1 MKSFDLIVLGGGS
14 GGLAA
19 AQRAAEYGAR
29 VAVFE
34 HGRLGGTC
42 VNVGCVPKK
51 VMWNASEIAH
61 TIRQASHYG
70 FDVSVNGHDWE
81 LLKRGRDAY
90 VERLNGIYRR
100 NLDRKG
106 IETVLSYGRF
116 VGPREV
122 VDEAG
127 ETYRGEHI
135 VIATGGYPVVPALP
149 GAERGITSDGFFELG
164 EQPERVAVVGSG
176 YIAVEL
182 AGVFRSLGSEVSV
195 FVRFDKLLRS
205 FDPMLSDHLM
215 RHMRDAGIEIVTG
228 AVPRALHGAEGAV
241 PASASDAANSLVT
254 QNELHGAERT
264 APTAA
269 PGRADSTADGGGV
282 GSAASRSDGGALAG
296 AGSIAL
302 ETEDGRTFEGF
313 DALLWAV
320 GRQPNT
326 AGLALDAAGVETAPR
341 GHIPV
346 DPWQNT
352 NVEGIY
358 AIGDVTGKAEL
369 TPVAIAAGRRLSDRI
384 FDGQSERRLSYELI
398 PTVIFSHPPIGTI
411 GLTEPEAAERHGAD
425 TLRVYK
431 SEFVPMFNALT
442 DVKPKTAMKL
452 VTVGEDERV
461 VGCHVIGT
469 GADEMVQGF
478 AVAMSMGA
486 CKRDFDDTI
495 AIHPTSAEEL
505 VTMR

>member
-19 AQRAAEYGAR
+19 AQRAAEYGAS

-51 VMWNASEIAH
+51 VMWNAAEIAH
-61 TIRQASHYG
+61 TIGQASHYG
-70 FDVSVNGHDWE
+70 FDLGVNGHDWG

-100 NLDRKG
+100 NLDNKS
-106 IETVLSYGRF
+106 IETVLSHGRF
-116 VGPREV
+116 TGPREV

-127 ETYRGEHI
+127 ETYRADHI
-135 VIATGGYPVVPALP
+135 VIAVGGYPKVPTLP
-149 GAERGITSDGFFELG
+149 GAERGITSDGFFEL
-164 EQPERVAVVGSG
+164 EAQPERVAVVGSG

-182 AGVFRSLGSEVSV
+182 AGIFRSLGSEVSV

-215 RHMRDAGIEIVTG
+215 QHMRDAGIEIVTG
-228 AVPRALHGAEGAV
+228 AVPRAVGGETVGDAVPNAVGSEIVGGAV
-241 PASASDAANSLVT
+241 SSS
-254 QNELHGAERT
+254 G
-264 APTAA
+264 
-269 PGRADSTADGGGV
+269 
-282 GSAASRSDGGALAG
+282 GSAGN
-296 AGSIAL
+296 IAL

-313 DALLWAV
+313 DALLWAI

-326 AGLALDAAGVETAPR
+326 AGLGLENAGVETAAR
-341 GHIPV
+341 GNVTV
-346 DPWQNT
+346 DAWQNT

-358 AIGDVTGKAEL
+358 AIGDVTGRAEL
-369 TPVAIAAGRRLSDRI
+369 TPVAIAAGRRLSDRL
-384 FDGQSERRLSYELI
+384 FGGQPERRLSYEII

-411 GLTEPEAAERHGAD
+411 GLTEDEARERHGAD
-425 TLRVYK
+425 ALRVYK

-442 DVKPKTAMKL
+442 EAKPRTAMKL
-452 VTVGEDERV
+452 VTIGEEERV
-461 VGCHVIGT
+461 VGCHIIGP
-469 GADEMVQGF
+469 GADEMAQGF

-486 CKRDFDDTI
+486 RKSDLDDTI